1 MNSHRSNDDHRR
13 TTIDKDDLLEVAAEY
28 LNHPEIRTDK
38 FDRILLDA
46 VAFDEL
52 SAMETDMRKFLIFA
66 TINSGIKFLT
76 VYVALPALAYF
87 LFMKEHG
94 TLPTTAVVG
103 WLIVASLHLLGAP
116 FRWHD
121 LARARAILR
130 QLQDLRAAL
139 GDRSVSPKKFS
150 ASLASASG
158 AGVVLDVSAIAIV
171 NRMTAGD
178 VSVVVPAQLGAVS
191 PVS

>member
-1 MNSHRSNDDHRR
+1 
-13 TTIDKDDLLEVAAEY
+13 
-28 LNHPEIRTDK
+28 
-38 FDRILLDA
+38 
-46 VAFDEL
+46 
-52 SAMETDMRKFLIFA
+52 
-66 TINSGIKFLT
+66 
-76 VYVALPALAYF
+76 
-87 LFMKEHG
+87 
-94 TLPTTAVVG
+94 
-103 WLIVASLHLLGAP
+103 LIVASLHLLGAP
-116 FRWHD
+116 FRWQD